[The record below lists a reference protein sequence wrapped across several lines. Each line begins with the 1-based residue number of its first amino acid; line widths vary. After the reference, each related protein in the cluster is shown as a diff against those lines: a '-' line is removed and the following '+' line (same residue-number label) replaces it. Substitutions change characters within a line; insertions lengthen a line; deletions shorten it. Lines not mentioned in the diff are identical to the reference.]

1 MFALP
6 AAADGVF
13 FAWLTNLG
21 PWEMLIFGAVL
32 LLLFGRRLPDVG
44 RNLGRGVVQ
53 FRKGLQEVGDE
64 MKKAGDESAEAS
76 PDSAKTDG
84 DGSAEG

>member
-1 MFALP
+1 MFAL
-6 AAADGVF
+6 ATAADGVF
-13 FAWLTNLG
+13 LAWLTNLG
-21 PWEMLIFGAVL
+21 PWEMIIYGAVL

-44 RNLGRGVVQ
+44 RNLGRGIVQ

-76 PDSAKTDG
+76 SNSAKANG
-84 DGSAEG
+84 NGSADG